1 MRSPT
6 DSARAVFTAT
16 TVTRP
21 GDGPSWAEIVT
32 SNLGTALAEAVNGE
46 EGFYGNLE
54 IWNLGCLQFAH
65 VKLRGVSV
73 RGVRKPCAAG
83 YSANAHLWVAVA
95 LAGSFDLDY
104 AGHTALMTPGTMA
117 VLDVEKTYMTTF
129 APNNDVLWIRV
140 PRIRLQQHLSRKN
153 QIIID
158 GSRGVGR
165 VAFESLKA
173 VLDEASNLRPDDG
186 DLLAEGIVSLLGA
199 AANGVGDKW
208 QQISN
213 DHRAATLWGIKK
225 YIIENLSDDSLSS
238 RTIAEAYGLSPR
250 YINKLFEEED
260 TSLMRWTWK
269 QRLERA
275 KDSLIYGPTTGRS
288 ISDVAFALGFKSAS
302 HFSHAF
308 RKHFGYTPSSVRELK
323 TN

>member
-104 AGHTALMTPGTMA
+104 AGHTALMTPGVCSKQRCFVDT
-117 VLDVEKTYMTTF
+117 
-129 APNNDVLWIRV
+129 
-140 PRIRLQQHLSRKN
+140 
-153 QIIID
+153 
-158 GSRGVGR
+158 G
-165 VAFESLKA
+165 
-173 VLDEASNLRPDDG
+173 ASNPSSATS
-186 DLLAEGIVSLLGA
+186 LAE
-199 AANGVGDKW
+199 K
-208 QQISN
+208 SN
-213 DHRAATLWGIKK
+213 H
-225 YIIENLSDDSLSS
+225 N
-238 RTIAEAYGLSPR
+238 
-250 YINKLFEEED
+250 
-260 TSLMRWTWK
+260 RW
-269 QRLERA
+269 
-275 KDSLIYGPTTGRS
+275 
-288 ISDVAFALGFKSAS
+288 FARCWACC
-302 HFSHAF
+302 
-308 RKHFGYTPSSVRELK
+308 V
-323 TN
+323 